1 MLKQQ
6 FPLPLFLAILVVLMI
21 VELLL
26 SSDKASSLRWDAFFL
41 TIVVVG
47 AWMRRKR
54 QG

>member
-6 FPLPLFLAILVVLMI
+6 FSLPLFLAVLVVLMI

-26 SSDKASSLRWDAFFL
+26 SSDKAGSLRWDAFFL
-41 TIVVVG
+41 AILFVG
-47 AWMRRKR
+47 VWARRKR